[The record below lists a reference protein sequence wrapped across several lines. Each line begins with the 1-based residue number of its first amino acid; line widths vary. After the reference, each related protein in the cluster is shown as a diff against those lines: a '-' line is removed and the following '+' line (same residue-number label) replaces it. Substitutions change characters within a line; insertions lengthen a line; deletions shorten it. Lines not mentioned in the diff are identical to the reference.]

1 MTEKDIVDRLIVL
14 ADLIEKAP
22 RFLIELKSSRET
34 RPIVSFEPSDDFAAA
49 HYQVLCHELMP
60 AASVFLELGS
70 VMGSVVSERVW
81 TRMWSAGYEPDTS
94 SVLADHL
101 SSSFRFIAYLLE
113 NGRILEAQAFLNQ
126 ELLAWMPPFLDRL
139 ATFEILEMT
148 YLALLLEEVVDNLL
162 NAPIE
167 AVGQQLS
174 QAPFPSLPESDLH
187 LEDER
192 TNLVS
197 IAEYLASH
205 AASGLFLTKTNLA
218 REARRHRIPIG
229 FGSRA
234 RSIEGLLRSA
244 AQYDALG
251 PVCDFLDAEIATH
264 RTTWDRWALKGASYW
279 AAEWSKKLNNTS
291 EVVRQLRQAESAY
304 V

>member
-1 MTEKDIVDRLIVL
+1 MTEKDLVDRLIVL

-22 RFLIELKSSRET
+22 RSLIELKSIQET
-34 RPIVSFEPSDDFAAA
+34 GPTVFFEPSDDFAAA
-49 HYQVLCHELMP
+49 HYQVLCYELMP

-81 TRMWSAGYEPDTS
+81 TKMWSAGYEPDTS

-101 SSSFRFIAYLLE
+101 SSSLRFIAYLLE
-113 NGRILEAQAFLNQ
+113 NGRIREAQAFLKQ

-139 ATFEILEMT
+139 GTFDIPEMT
-148 YLALLLEEVVDNLL
+148 HLALMLEEVVEHLL
-162 NAPIE
+162 MEPIE
-167 AVGQQLS
+167 AVGQHLS
-174 QAPFPSLPESDLH
+174 EAPFPSLPESDIR

-192 TNLVS
+192 TNLVT

-205 AASGLFLTKTNLA
+205 AASGLFITKSNLA
-218 REARRHRIPIG
+218 REARRLRIPIG
-229 FGSRA
+229 FGSRS

-251 PVCDFLDAEIATH
+251 PVCDFLDSEIATH
-264 RTTWDRWALKGASYW
+264 RATWDRWALKGASFW
-279 AAEWSKKLNNTS
+279 AAEWSKKLNHTS